1 MLSFLFHICIDMIFG
16 PTIDAMIGGLTF
28 GMTSNI
34 LNNGQLLWNTDK

>member
-1 MLSFLFHICIDMIFG
+1 MLGFFFFFCADIIFG